1 MNGYSMSGLD
11 NAVKKGT
18 QTQGF
23 YYKLYGDCDTQ
34 IVKKFIE
41 KYGKDVLLYKDGLGM
56 YNEKGELVK
65 EYKCKY
71 DCIKLEKMSD
81 KTLAKAIA
89 EDKAYN
95 GFRFV
100 SLPMKT
106 WC

>member
-1 MNGYSMSGLD
+1 MSGLD

-23 YYKLYGDCDTQ
+23 YYKLYGECDENVVQNFT
-34 IVKKFIE
+34 E

-65 EYKCKY
+65 EFKCKY
-71 DCIKLEKMSD
+71 DCIKLERMSD
-81 KTLAKAIA
+81 KTLAKAMA

-95 GFRFV
+95 GYKYRE
-100 SLPMKT
+100 LPSRLS
-106 WC
+106 CY